1 MLVLSVQALV
11 IAGGLLGLIPLSG
24 VVTPFLSFGRS
35 SMLAN
40 CAAIGIVMSVA
51 RRPTPARAHM
61 QQPLRVVGAV
71 LGLAGLAIVSR
82 AMWVQVLHAD
92 DIAAAPSLAEQA
104 DEGYRFVY
112 NPRLLAAARTLTR
125 GSIYDRNGLP
135 LATSRAEEI
144 AGVSASYANAGS
156 VTPGECADAT
166 GRCYPLGGFGFH
178 LVGDWPHQANWA
190 ARNSSYFER
199 RCPSGAEGMVPLR
212 ERRPAQGI

>member
-1 MLVLSVQALV
+1 M
-11 IAGGLLGLIPLSG
+11 
-24 VVTPFLSFGRS
+24 R
-35 SMLAN
+35 
-40 CAAIGIVMSVA
+40 
-51 RRPTPARAHM
+51 
-61 QQPLRVVGAV
+61 QPLRVVGAV

-104 DEGYRFVY
+104 DEGYRFEY

-190 ARNSSYFER
+190 ARNSHISSAR
-199 RCPSGAEGMVPLR
+199 ATAGSRDMTTSR
-212 ERRPAQGI
+212 SS